1 MSYARR
7 RVFATLT
14 FATIIGLAF
23 PPATVRADEQ
33 DDQRI
38 TLGQQQEFARQQL
51 EEQQRLAADEQR
63 REEEQQR
70 QDELW
75 RQINNQK

>member
-14 FATIIGLAF
+14 FATIMGLAF
-23 PPATVRADEQ
+23 PPAPVRADEQ

-38 TLGQQQEFARQQL
+38 ALEQQVEFARQQL
-51 EEQQRLAADEQR
+51 EEQQRLADEQR

-75 RQINNQK
+75 RQMNEQK